1 MIAYLESLFRVLR
14 PAFSRRATFAWFV
27 VAFMGFVMR
36 QDTFGVSSI
45 VRALWLDPRSYP
57 CLLHFFHS
65 TAWTA
70 QTLLECWWQWLI
82 MENVAYRTKGRIVLV
97 GDHTKTPK
105 DGRRMPEVTT
115 LHQDSETASKP
126 RYFRGHHWGCIG
138 LLVQAGERF
147 FATPMWAEIH
157 NDSLEESRATRIVS
171 AAETIATA
179 MASGA
184 YLVLDAFFA
193 VGPVFKKAL
202 QHPELIHILTRA
214 KKNVVAYETPRAR
227 KKRGPGRPRQY
238 GRKLKLAKLF
248 DSRPHK
254 FKTTSAQI
262 YQQREKVRYL
272 TLDLIWRPVK
282 QQIRFLLVESS
293 RGRIILMTSDLTLT
307 PVLAI
312 ELYCRRVTIE
322 TLFDRVKNILGGMRY
337 PLLVE
342 ILETSL
348 ASSDK
353 KSGSQANVSAP
364 RQNPQHLPSNRE
376 VLRHSARRTRI
387 ASAACPT
394 FPGSNPPQC
403 SLLATDSFGRNP
415 VGIRH
420 ADCALKHRP
429 NEFTAYRKG
438 HDNAANPQE
447 AAKRWRAGKEA
458 KGQLD

>member
-1 MIAYLESLFRVLR
+1 
-14 PAFSRRATFAWFV
+14 
-27 VAFMGFVMR
+27 
-36 QDTFGVSSI
+36 
-45 VRALWLDPRSYP
+45 
-57 CLLHFFHS
+57 
-65 TAWTA
+65 
-70 QTLLECWWQWLI
+70 
-82 MENVAYRTKGRIVLV
+82 
-97 GDHTKTPK
+97 
-105 DGRRMPEVTT
+105 MPEVTT

-147 FATPMWAEIH
+147 FATPLWAEIH

-179 MASGA
+179 MGSGA

-227 KKRGPGRPRQY
+227 RKRGPGRPRQY

-254 FKTTSAQI
+254 FKTVSAQI

-293 RGRIILMTSDLTLT
+293 RGRIILMTSDRALT
-307 PVLAI
+307 PVRAI

-322 TLFDRVKNILGGMRY
+322 TLFDRIKNILGGMRY
-337 PLLVE
+337 HFWSKYLKP
-342 ILETSL
+342 
-348 ASSDK
+348 AS
-353 KSGSQANVSAP
+353 
-364 RQNPQHLPSNRE
+364 
-376 VLRHSARRTRI
+376 RR
-387 ASAACPT
+387 PT
-394 FPGSNPPQC
+394 
-403 SLLATDSFGRNP
+403 
-415 VGIRH
+415 
-420 ADCALKHRP
+420 K
-429 NEFTAYRKG
+429 
-438 HDNAANPQE
+438 NA
-447 AAKRWRAGKEA
+447 AAKRTSSRPQKTRSTFAAIEKFFAIQLVVLGSLQLLARRFAAQVHRNARCWLRTPSGEIPSEFVTRTALSNTVRMNLLRIAKDMITQQILKKQPKGGELARKRKAG
-458 KGQLD
+458 